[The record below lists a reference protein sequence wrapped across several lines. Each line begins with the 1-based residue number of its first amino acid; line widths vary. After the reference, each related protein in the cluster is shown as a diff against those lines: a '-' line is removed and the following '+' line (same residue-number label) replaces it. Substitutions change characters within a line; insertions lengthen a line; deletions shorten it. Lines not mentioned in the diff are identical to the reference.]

1 RFAFVTRGGHL
12 RVCQWQE
19 EEPYEMEVLATCDYE
34 GIPNYVRLTGNG
46 RYVVVLEDKL
56 RYFEISETGDSIKP
70 AGELPHYAGLAL
82 GTGSRFLAAH
92 PDGYLESIDLRKPK
106 KSVPLSEPVQRVT
119 SMTIS
124 DDSRVVATLDAR
136 DTMRFWLV
144 DSDQCVLER
153 PLPEKLKRVR
163 FSGNGRYLAG
173 LSENGSLQVWELEWQ
188 LDPSKPVAPPAVE
201 QEEAPKGLWGRFKE
215 KLGF

>member
-1 RFAFVTRGGHL
+1 
-12 RVCQWQE
+12 
-19 EEPYEMEVLATCDYE
+19 M
-34 GIPNYVRLTGNG
+34 LTD
-46 RYVVVLEDKL
+46 LLKML
-56 RYFEISETGDSIKP
+56 T
-70 AGELPHYAGLAL
+70 
-82 GTGSRFLAAH
+82 
-92 PDGYLESIDLRKPK
+92 ESVK
-106 KSVPLSEPVQRVT
+106 KVT

-124 DDSRVVATLDAR
+124 DDSRVVATLDAL

-153 PLPEKLKRVR
+153 PLTEKLKRIR

-188 LDPSKPVAPPAVE
+188 LDPSKPVAPPAAEVE
-201 QEEAPKGLWGRFKE
+201 EVSKGLWGRLKE